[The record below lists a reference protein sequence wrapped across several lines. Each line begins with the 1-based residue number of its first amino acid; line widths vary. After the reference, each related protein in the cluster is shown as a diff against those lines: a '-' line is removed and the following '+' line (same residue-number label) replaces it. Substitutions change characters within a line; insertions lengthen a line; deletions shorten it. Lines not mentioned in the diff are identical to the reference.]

1 MSKDLSAGAI
11 FIAIAAFFLSSAWLN
26 LEIGTSF
33 RMGPGYFPVALAVL
47 LLLLGG
53 AIAIRGLVSRAGWDG
68 GAVPWRGLALITAA
82 PVAFALIIKP
92 LGMVPAIATTV
103 LLSAC
108 ASRVMQARTAALL
121 VTGLTLLCVAIFS
134 YGLGVPFELLGPLIK

>member
-1 MSKDLSAGAI
+1 MKDLSAGAV
-11 FIAIAAFFLSSAWLN
+11 FIAIGAFFLANAWLN

-33 RMGPGYFPVALAVL
+33 RMGPGYFPVVLAGIL
-47 LLLLGG
+47 ILLGG
-53 AIAIRGLVSRAGWDG
+53 AVAVRGLASRASQDG
-68 GAVPWRGLALITAA
+68 GAIAWRGLALITPA

-121 VTGLTLLCVAIFS
+121 VVGLTLLCVGIFS
-134 YGLGVPFELLGPLIK
+134 YGLGVPFELFGPLMK